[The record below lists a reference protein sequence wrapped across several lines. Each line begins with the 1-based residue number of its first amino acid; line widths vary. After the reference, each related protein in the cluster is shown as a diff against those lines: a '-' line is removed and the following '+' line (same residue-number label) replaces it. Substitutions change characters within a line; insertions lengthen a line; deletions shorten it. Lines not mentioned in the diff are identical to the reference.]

1 MTINR
6 QTNDYSQRYGVKRK
20 RTREAN
26 GREKRKGKKKIK
38 CPKKAGKKANEGI
51 KQQEA
56 SPLIVRLHI
65 PVNCVFLVS
74 NHSAELIVILKK
86 LLD

>member
-1 MTINR
+1 ME
-6 QTNDYSQRYGVKRK
+6 GKK
-20 RTREAN
+20 
-26 GREKRKGKKKIK
+26 EKGKKIK

-74 NHSAELIVILKK
+74 NHSAELIVILMK